1 MLKKY
6 TRIRP
11 YGHFMKYAG
20 RHLTVPQARGRVTV
34 GSSINI
40 PKLGWTMEEGTVT
53 EWLVDDGA
61 TVAEGDPL
69 YILESDKV
77 ENEVAAPATGVLRQL
92 AVAGEAYPVGT
103 EIGTIE

>member
-1 MLKKY
+1 MLKK
-6 TRIRP
+6 RAHIRP
-11 YGHFMKYAG
+11 HGHFIEYAG
-20 RHLTVPQARGRVTV
+20 GHLTVPQARGSVTV

-61 TVAEGDPL
+61 AVTEGDPL
-69 YILESDKV
+69 YMLESDKV
-77 ENEVAAPATGVLRQL
+77 ENEVAAPASGVLRQL
-92 AVAGEAYPVGT
+92 AAAGEAYPVGT